1 MEKRHVLD
9 LWRMMFLSERW
20 IQVSEKIL
28 DQIKRLEEA
37 KERDRLELVRSLRF
51 MLSTLQRS
59 LLGWMQWVNNPDIMT
74 RFSQEDLETMNK
86 KLSEFTR
93 SFLEYDLEATKLGA
107 QRGLKAI
114 KKVKKK
120 KEERAEAFYV

>member
-1 MEKRHVLD
+1 
-9 LWRMMFLSERW
+9 LSERW

-28 DQIKRLEEA
+28 SQLKRLEEA
-37 KERDRLELVRSLRF
+37 KEKDRLEYVRSIRF
-51 MLSTLQRS
+51 MLSALQRS

-74 RFSQEDLETMNK
+74 RFTQEDLESINK
-86 KLSEFTR
+86 KLSDFAR
-93 SFLEYDLEATKLGA
+93 SFIEYDLEATKLGA

-120 KEERAEAFYV
+120 KDERAEAFYV

>member
-1 MEKRHVLD
+1 M
-9 LWRMMFLSERW
+9 SERW

-37 KERDRLELVRSLRF
+37 KKRDRLELVRSLRF
-51 MLSTLQRS
+51 MLSALQRS

-74 RFSQEDLETMNK
+74 RFTKEDLEKINK

-93 SFLEYDLEATKLGA
+93 SFIEYDLEATKLGA
-107 QRGLKAI
+107 QRGLKAV
-114 KKVKKK
+114 KKVKK
-120 KEERAEAFYV
+120 KEERAEIFYV

>member
-1 MEKRHVLD
+1 MLS
-9 LWRMMFLSERW
+9 LSERW
-20 IQVSEKIL
+20 IQVSEKVL

-37 KERDRLELVRSLRF
+37 KERDRLELVRSMRF
-51 MLSTLQRS
+51 MLSALQRS

-74 RFSQEDLETMNK
+74 RFTQEDLEEMNK

-93 SFLEYDLEATKLGA
+93 SFIDYDLEATELGA
-107 QRGLKAI
+107 QKGLKAE

-120 KEERAEAFYV
+120 EEERAETFYV

>member
-1 MEKRHVLD
+1 
-9 LWRMMFLSERW
+9 LSERW

-37 KERDRLELVRSLRF
+37 KERDRLELVRTIRF
-51 MLSTLQRS
+51 MLSALQRS

-74 RFSQEDLETMNK
+74 RFTQEDLEKMNK
-86 KLSEFTR
+86 KLSELTR
-93 SFLEYDLEATKLGA
+93 SFIEYDLEATKLGG
-107 QRGLKAI
+107 QRGLKAV

-120 KEERAEAFYV
+120 KEERAEIFYV

>member
-1 MEKRHVLD
+1 M
-9 LWRMMFLSERW
+9 SERW

-51 MLSTLQRS
+51 MLSALQRS

-74 RFSQEDLETMNK
+74 RFTQEDLEKISK
-86 KLSEFTR
+86 KLSAFTR
-93 SFLEYDLEATKLGA
+93 SFVEYDLEATRLGA
-107 QRGLKAI
+107 QRGLKAK

>member
-1 MEKRHVLD
+1 MEKRRVLD

-37 KERDRLELVRSLRF
+37 REKDRLEYVRAIRF

-74 RFSQEDLETMNK
+74 RFTQEDLESINK
-86 KLSEFTR
+86 KLSDFAR
-93 SFLEYDLEATKLGA
+93 SFIEYDLEATKLGA
-107 QRGLKAI
+107 ERGLKAI

-120 KEERAEAFYV
+120 KDERAEAFYV

>member
-1 MEKRHVLD
+1 M
-9 LWRMMFLSERW
+9 SEGW

-37 KERDRLELVRSLRF
+37 KERDRLELVRSIRF
-51 MLSTLQRS
+51 MLSALQNS
-59 LLGWMQWVNNPDIMT
+59 LLGWMQWVNNPDVMT
-74 RFSQEDLETMNK
+74 RFTQEDLEKMNK

-93 SFLEYDLEATKLGA
+93 SFIEYDLEATKLGA
-107 QRGLKAI
+107 QKGFKAR

-120 KEERAEAFYV
+120 REERADTFYV

>member
-1 MEKRHVLD
+1 
-9 LWRMMFLSERW
+9 LSEKW
-20 IQVSEKIL
+20 IQISKKIL

-51 MLSTLQRS
+51 MLSALQRS
-59 LLGWMQWVNNPDIMT
+59 LLGWMQWVSSPDIMA
-74 RFSQEDLETMNK
+74 RFTQEDLEKMNK

-93 SFLEYDLEATKLGA
+93 SFVEYDLEATKLGA
-107 QRGLKAI
+107 QRGLKAR

-120 KEERAEAFYV
+120 KEERADIFYV

>member
-1 MEKRHVLD
+1 
-9 LWRMMFLSERW
+9 LSERW

-28 DQIKRLEEA
+28 EQIKRLEEA
-37 KERDRLELVRSLRF
+37 KERDRLELVRSIRF
-51 MLSTLQRS
+51 MLSALQRS

-74 RFSQEDLETMNK
+74 RFTQEDLEKMNK

-93 SFLEYDLEATKLGA
+93 SFIEYDLEATKLGG
-107 QRGLKAI
+107 QRGLKAV

-120 KEERAEAFYV
+120 KEERAEIFYV